1 MSYARRRNRKL
12 KRDLVSKPKL
22 VEKVVKEHNKK
33 AKANAHI
40 INISISISKIKQKW
54 KQSRIKNQCTGQHFN
69 QPNQTHTRTIQKN
82 KIHT

>member
-33 AKANAHI
+33 AKEQREEDEKFEKIIDKYGADNFNITDAQDEEI
-40 INISISISKIKQKW
+40 INEIQIK
-54 KQSRIKNQCTGQHFN
+54 
-69 QPNQTHTRTIQKN
+69 TIEYLYK
-82 KIHT
+82 KFVL